1 LTGGF
6 VSQVGRLL
14 PEIGNPFPLPNM
26 IQTDAVINPGN
37 SDGILVN
44 VQGQIIGMNTATF
57 KSQLGGST
65 GLEFAIPSKTLL
77 REVPDIIKKG
87 IYPHPWLGLSPITL
101 TSDLNEEFGL
111 KPNFKGVL
119 VNSLT
124 KYGPANKAGIHGR
137 CTDEF
142 LQVHG
147 GDIIT
152 ALDHIP
158 VNDTGDFISY
168 IENHKSV
175 GEKIIITVYRNGHAM
190 DLTAVLGQRP
200 VVSSTSTSS

>member
-1 LTGGF
+1 MRVGDRVFAIGNPYGLTDTLTGGF

-37 SDGILVN
+37 SGGILFN

-65 GLEFAIPSKTLL
+65 GLGFAIPSKTLL
-77 REVPDIIKKG
+77 REVPDIIQKAT
-87 IYPHPWLGLSPITL
+87 YPHPWLGLSFITL

-119 VNSLT
+119 VNSLA
-124 KYGPANKAGIHGR
+124 KDGPANKAGIHGR
-137 CTDEF
+137 TTDEF

-152 ALDHIP
+152 ALDQ
-158 VNDTGDFISY
+158 IS
-168 IENHKSV
+168 S
-175 GEKIIITVYRNGHAM
+175 
-190 DLTAVLGQRP
+190 QRYW
-200 VVSSTSTSS
+200 